1 MSTLLA
7 LAVAQLGQGDAHAN
21 RRAAWFA
28 RSALEDVIAE
38 LLQAKQVDVGPL
50 ASGRSKLTC
59 LEALY
64 REESPVLATRAEYA
78 WARLSEACHQHA
90 YELAPTHIEVEHLVQ
105 LVGSLAVERP
115 DLNRLHSQEG

>member
-1 MSTLLA
+1 MNALLT

-28 RSALEDVIAE
+28 RSALEDVVAE
-38 LLQAKQVDVGPL
+38 LLRAKQVDVGPF

-64 REESPVLATRAEYA
+64 RDENPTLATRAEYA

-90 YELAPTHIEVEHLVQ
+90 YQLAPTHTEVQHLVE
-105 LVGSLAVERP
+105 LVGGLAPGASSSPSCTPAET
-115 DLNRLHSQEG
+115 

>member
-7 LAVAQLGQGDAHAN
+7 LAVAQLGQGDPHAN

-28 RSALEDVIAE
+28 RAALEDVVDE
-38 LLQAKQVDVGPL
+38 LLAERQLTVNER
-50 ASGRSKLTC
+50 ASGRAKLSC

-64 REESPVLATRAEYA
+64 RDDHPDLVAHAEYA

-90 YELAPTHIEVEHLVQ
+90 YELTPTYIEVRHLVE
-105 LVGSLAVERP
+105 LVG
-115 DLNRLHSQEG
+115 DLGRSDGSR